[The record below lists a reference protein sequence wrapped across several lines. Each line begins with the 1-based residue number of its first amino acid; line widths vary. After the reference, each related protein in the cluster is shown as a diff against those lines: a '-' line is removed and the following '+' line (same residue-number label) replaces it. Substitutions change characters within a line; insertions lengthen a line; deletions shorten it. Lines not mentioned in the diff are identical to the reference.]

1 MFPARKSFQLWPTS
15 CVCLFGQHP
24 VCVWTAPPPCRDKLD
39 KTYDKLKFKRQEEAA
54 LVMDLQQVEARLG
67 NLELEHRGVA
77 ATVEEMA
84 RRRAEAGRLAE
95 EQAEKLARAQRQ
107 VAKMQGRT
115 GGEGSPLAK
124 EADLAEVRVRRGG
137 G

>member
-1 MFPARKSFQLWPTS
+1 M
-15 CVCLFGQHP
+15 CLDGS
-24 VCVWTAPPPCRDKLD
+24 PPLSRDKLD

-84 RRRAEAGRLAE
+84 RRRVEAGRLAE

>member
-1 MFPARKSFQLWPTS
+1 M
-15 CVCLFGQHP
+15 CLDGS
-24 VCVWTAPPPCRDKLD
+24 PPLSRDKLD

-95 EQAEKLARAQRQ
+95 EQAEKLTRAQRQ
-107 VAKMQGRT
+107 VAKMQGRA

-124 EADLAEVRVRRGG
+124 EADLAEVRVTS
-137 G
+137 